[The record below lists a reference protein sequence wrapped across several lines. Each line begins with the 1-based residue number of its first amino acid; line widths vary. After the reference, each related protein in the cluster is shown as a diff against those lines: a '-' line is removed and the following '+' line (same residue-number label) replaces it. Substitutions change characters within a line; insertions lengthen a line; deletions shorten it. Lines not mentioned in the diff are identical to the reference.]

1 MRGPVKIIN
10 RKNDL
15 KQGYLIRLEI
25 GIIASLLIM
34 ISAFKVNIQSSGDG
48 EEIVVDR
55 QEEVFMEEIVQ
66 TKQELK
72 APPPPRPVVPV
83 EVPND
88 EIIENE
94 IIELDAELDMDA
106 GFIDMPPP
114 PPKFEEEDEEM
125 EIFVIVEQMPE
136 LIGGLA
142 GIQKRIEYPELARKA
157 GIEGRVVI
165 QFVIDEKGNVNN
177 PVVVRG
183 IGGGC
188 DEEALKAVQEAKF
201 VPGKQ
206 RGKPVKVRY
215 SLPISFKLDRANNSS
230 R

>member
-15 KQGYLIRLEI
+15 KAGYLIRLEM
-25 GIIASLLIM
+25 GFVLSLLIF
-34 ISAFKVNIQSSGDG
+34 ISASKLTIKPSEKG
-48 EEIVVDR
+48 EQMVVDK
-55 QEEVFMEEIVQ
+55 QEEVFVEEIVQ

-94 IIELDAELDMDA
+94 IIDLDAELDLDA
-106 GFIDMPPP
+106 AMMELPPP
-114 PPKFEEEDEEM
+114 PPRMIEQEEE

-136 LIGGLA
+136 LIGGMA
-142 GIQKRIEYPELARKA
+142 AVQKLITYPELAVKA
-157 GIEGRVVI
+157 GIEGRVVVQFLI
-165 QFVIDEKGNVNN
+165 DKEGNVRDPFVI
-177 PVVVRG
+177 RG

-188 DEEALKAVQEAKF
+188 DEEALKAVKQVKF
-201 VPGKQ
+201 IPGKQ
-206 RGKPVKVRY
+206 RGKPVIVRY
-215 SLPISFKLDRANNSS
+215 SMPVAFKLQQTERNI
-230 R
+230 

>member
-1 MRGPVKIIN
+1 MRVPVKIID

-15 KQGYLIRLEI
+15 KKGYLIRLELGFI
-25 GIIASLLIM
+25 LSLLIF
-34 ISAFKVNIQSSGDG
+34 ISAFKLNITTSDQEDKLVS
-48 EEIVVDR
+48 DR
-55 QEEVFMEEIVQ
+55 LEEVYIEEIVQ

-94 IIELDAELDMDA
+94 IIELDAELNLDNNV
-106 GFIDMPPP
+106 IELPPP
-114 PPKFEEEDEEM
+114 PPQFEEEEEEQ

-136 LIGGLA
+136 LVGGLA
-142 GIQKRIEYPELARKA
+142 SIQKNIEYPELARRA
-157 GIEGRVVI
+157 GIEGRVVV
-165 QFVIDEKGNVNN
+165 QFIIDEQGNVNN

-188 DEEALKAVQEAKF
+188 DEEALKAVAKAKF
-201 VPGKQ
+201 IPGKQ
-206 RGKPVKVRY
+206 RGKPVLVKY
-215 SLPISFKLDRANNSS
+215 SLPVSFKLAKEDRNS
-230 R
+230 